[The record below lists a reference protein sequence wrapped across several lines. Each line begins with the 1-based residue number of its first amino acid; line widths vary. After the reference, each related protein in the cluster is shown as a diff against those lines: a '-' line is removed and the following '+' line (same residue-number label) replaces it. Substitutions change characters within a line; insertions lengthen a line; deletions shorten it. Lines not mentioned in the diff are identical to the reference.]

1 MSGSNFIN
9 RVTRRL
15 KRRYGQPVTFRKDAS
30 TPDFDTGEQT
40 VAISTRD
47 VPLAIVIQQ
56 GVKPELEEDL
66 TYIATNRPYTYNAL
80 FDVTVVRV
88 IVERVDLLGFDL
100 RTGDKFQWNGHVHT
114 IEQLV
119 DFQAN
124 RSLLVSAR
132 TATAEPVGRVFA
144 VAAGNHIRLEHEAT
158 LS

>member
-15 KRRYGQPVTFRKDAS
+15 KRRYGQPVTFRKDTSS
-30 TPDFDTGEQT
+30 TDFDSGEQT
-40 VAISTRD
+40 IATSTRD

-56 GVKPELEEDL
+56 GVRPELEEDL

-80 FDVTVVRV
+80 FDITLVRV

-114 IEQLV
+114 IEKLD
-119 DFQAN
+119 DFEAN
-124 RSLLVSAR
+124 RSVIVSAR

-144 VAAGNHIRLEHEAT
+144 VTAGNHIRLEQEAT